1 MSELSKRIADLSPE
15 HLDLLFDRLNE
26 QNEVTVQEE
35 TIAPRSDAGS
45 STPLSFAQERLWFL
59 DRLMRGTNVYN
70 IHGALRIDGVLN
82 TPALERA
89 LGEII
94 RRHEILRTTI
104 STIDGNPVQVI
115 AAPSEFEL
123 QVTDLGSLPEEDR
136 ETKALSLAAAEAR
149 WSFDLSKDRLFRP
162 ALIRLSEQR
171 HILNLTMH
179 HMVSDG
185 WSFGIL
191 IDELTSLYASF
202 CNDNPSSLP
211 TLPIQ
216 YADFAIWQREQLQG
230 EKLEALL
237 SYWKKQLDSAPAVIE
252 LPTDRPRPP
261 VQSYQGAAV
270 PFVVSKKTSEA
281 LKRLSN
287 EEGATLF
294 MTLLAAFETFLS
306 RYTGKTDVLIGT
318 PAAGRNRIETEKLIG
333 LFLNTLVIRADT
345 SGDPTFCE
353 LLDRVRGVTLEAYAH
368 QDLPFEKLVDELHLE
383 RTLSHA
389 ALIQVMFVFQNIPMP
404 DFDLAGLNLRQ
415 IEVESDTAKFD
426 LNLTMMDEGGELSGY
441 LEYNTDLFHSETIA
455 RLLANFQTLLE
466 GIAANPRRRLSAL
479 PLLTE
484 TEQRT
489 LLTEWNSP
497 DITFPARD
505 CIHHTFEKQ
514 AAAIP
519 EAVAVICGDQ
529 STTYRELNER
539 ANQLAHYLKES
550 DVRPDMLVCICIDH
564 SIEMLVG
571 LLGVLKAGGTYVPLD
586 PGYPKE
592 RLAYMLDD
600 TGAPVLLTKTEQLEK
615 LPTYA
620 GKVVCLDRDWT
631 EIASHSQEDLHVPSA
646 PDSPAYVIYT
656 SGSTGNPKGAV
667 VTHRNVE
674 RLFEAT
680 DQWFHFGR
688 QDVWTL
694 FHSFAF
700 DFSVWEIWGA
710 LLHGGR
716 LVVVP
721 HRVSRTPEA
730 FYELLSNERVT
741 VLNQTPSAF
750 RQLMNVDEKATREL
764 DLRLVIFGGEA
775 LDIPSLGPWFD
786 RHGDRK
792 PELINMYGITETT
805 VHVTYRPITKADVR
819 KGAASC
825 VGKGIADLQVYVL
838 DENLQLAP
846 IGVAGEL
853 FVGGGG
859 LAQGY
864 LNRADL
870 TAARF
875 IPNSFSQRAG
885 ERLYKTGD
893 LARYSGQGDIEY
905 LGRID
910 HQVKIR
916 GFRIE
921 LGEIEA
927 ALSQCTG
934 VRDVAVLAREDE
946 SGDKRLV
953 AYVVTDRDQT
963 VTGSELRSSLIEKL
977 PDYMVPAAFV
987 MLDSLPL
994 TPNGKL
1000 DTRLLL
1006 SSNLERPEPE
1016 ETFAAPRTWVEEAL
1030 AHVWAQVLDLDRVGI
1045 HDNFFALGGDSILS
1059 VRAVSRMKERGLN
1072 FSLEQL
1078 FRHQTI
1084 CELAQQ
1090 FEKIE
1095 AATGEIKT
1103 EPFSLVSEED
1113 RAKLPADLE
1122 DAYPLTRGQT
1132 GLFYQMEL
1140 TPSSPVYHNVD
1151 TLSFRVSRFDADA
1164 LEKSVERVVARHPIM
1179 RTSFDLAN
1187 YSEPLQLV
1195 HKTARLPVV
1204 VEDVRHLSP
1213 AEQEEAL
1220 ADLVAKE
1227 REYRFDLSQAPL
1239 LRFHVHRMTD
1249 EVFHLTQTESHPVHD
1264 GWSMNSMLVEMF
1276 KHYTALLDGHVLPEE
1291 APTASFR
1298 DFVYLE
1304 KQALAS
1310 EESRRFWNEKLSDL
1324 TSLKLPAPEATAD
1337 DSQEYLHVVP
1347 LSSDKFKK
1355 LEQLARNLAIP
1366 LKSLLLAAHV
1376 KTLSF
1381 VSGERDVLTG
1391 LASHGRAAE
1400 AGGELARGFFLNI
1413 MPFRM
1418 KLQDGTWSDLARD
1431 AFKLELD
1438 ALPHRRYPLS
1448 ELQSKHG
1455 REALFETV
1463 FNFINFHIL
1472 DELSPEGVEMLGL
1485 SHSINVTHFALT
1497 TTFSLNKWYWGTHF
1511 EDASMIIAL
1520 QYDPAKLSREF
1531 VESLSEYY
1539 VNVLDRMASDPL
1551 SHHGGRGLLTAA
1563 DEQRVV
1569 VGWNNTF
1576 QDYVLENDVS
1586 RLVEAQ
1592 VEANPEAVAVVCG
1605 SDRLSY
1611 QELNGKANRLARH
1624 LQQRGIVR
1632 ESVVGICVNR
1642 SVDSVVAAL
1651 ACLKAGAAFLPL
1663 DPLYPAHRLRVIT
1676 EDAQMALLLSHSTL
1690 AERLPDGP
1698 TAVIWMDEVWEQCRG
1713 LSEEN
1718 LGLEIDPR
1726 NLAYVIYTSGSTGT
1740 PKGVAIEH
1748 VGLANLVQWHIKEYQ
1763 LTAADRA
1770 TQVASPGFDAA
1781 VWEVWPYLCAGA
1793 SLYIVDDETRAS
1805 VRKLKEYFVNNGITM
1820 SFLPTPLAE
1829 VILEE
1834 WEDDC
1839 VELRGVLTGG
1849 DKLRRRPRAGA
1860 GYRLYNH
1867 YGPTENTVVAT
1878 GSEVPAGEVG
1888 TEPTIG
1894 KPISNVQTYVLD
1906 ENLNA
1911 VPVGVKGELYI
1922 GGVALAR
1929 GYIHDPEKTAER
1941 FVADPFSREPG
1952 ARLYR
1957 TGDLVRWAA
1966 SGEIEFLGR
1975 LDDQVKIRGFRIE
1988 PGEVEVALLQHPSV
2002 KEAVVVPRESAPGER
2017 ILVAY
2022 VVTGESVGPVA
2033 LRNHLRER
2041 LPDHLLPSAFVTL
2054 DRLPLNAHGKIDRRA
2069 LPDPERGRAELE
2081 TVYEAP
2087 RTEAERTIAGIW
2099 RDVLQ
2104 VDEVGVN
2111 DNFFDLGGHSILMIQ
2126 AHSRLQN
2133 VFDNKIPLVELF
2145 QYPTVSALAVRLTQ
2159 GEQPLVEQGR
2169 ERADTRKESMKQ
2181 KTQLGNRRR
2190 QARA

>member
-15 HLDLLFDRLNE
+15 HLDLLFDRLNQQSE
-26 QNEVTVQEE
+26 IKVQEE
-35 TIAPRSDAGS
+35 TITPRSEADS
-45 STPLSFAQERLWFL
+45 FPPLSFAQERFWFL
-59 DRLMRGTNVYN
+59 DRLMPGTNVYN
-70 IHGALRIDGVLN
+70 IHGAIRLDGVPD
-82 TPALERA
+82 TAALERA

-123 QVTDLGSLPEEDR
+123 QVTDLGSLRKEDR
-136 ETKALSLAAAEAR
+136 EPEALRLAAAEAR
-149 WSFDLSKDRLFRP
+149 WSFDLSRDRLFRP
-162 ALIRLSEQR
+162 ALIRLSEHQ
-171 HILNLTMH
+171 HILILTMH
-179 HMVSDG
+179 HMISDG

-191 IDELTSLYASF
+191 IEELSALYTSF
-202 CNDNPSSLP
+202 CDSKPLSLSDL
-211 TLPIQ
+211 TIQ
-216 YADFAIWQREQLQG
+216 YADFALWQREQLQG
-230 EKLEALL
+230 EKLESLL
-237 SYWKKQLDSAPAVIE
+237 SYWKTQLDSAPAVIE

-270 PFVVSKKTSEA
+270 SFVVSTEASEA

-287 EEGATLF
+287 EQGATLF

-318 PAAGRNRIETEKLIG
+318 PVAGRNRIETEKLIG

-345 SGDPTFCE
+345 SGDPMFCE
-353 LLDRVRGVTLEAYAH
+353 LLDRVRGVTHEAYTH
-368 QDLPFEKLVDELHLE
+368 QDLPFEKLVDELQLE
-383 RTLSHA
+383 RTLSRA

-404 DFDLAGLNLRQ
+404 DFDLAGLNLSQ
-415 IEVESDTAKFD
+415 IEVESGTAKFD
-426 LNLTMMDEGGELSGY
+426 LTLTMMDEGGQLSGY
-441 LEYNTDLFHSETIA
+441 LEYNTDLFQSETIA

-466 GIAANPRRRLSAL
+466 GIAANPRRRLSEL

-484 TEQRT
+484 TERRT
-489 LLTEWNSP
+489 LLTEWNKP
-497 DITFPARD
+497 DVTFPARL

-514 AAAIP
+514 AEALP
-519 EAVAVICGDQ
+519 DAVAVICGDR
-529 STTYRELNER
+529 SATYRELNER
-539 ANQLAHYLKES
+539 ANQLAHYLRDS
-550 DVRPDMLVCICIDH
+550 GVGPGMLVCICIDH

-592 RLAYMLDD
+592 RLAYMLED
-600 TGAPVLLTKTEQLEK
+600 TGSTVLLTQKEQLEK
-615 LPTYA
+615 LPSYA
-620 GKVVCLDRDWT
+620 GKIVCLDRDWF
-631 EIASHSQEDLHVPSA
+631 EIAQHSQEDLHVPSS

-667 VTHRNVE
+667 VTHRNVD

-680 DQWFHFGR
+680 TRWFHFNQ

-721 HRVSRTPEA
+721 YLVSRTPEA
-730 FYELLSNERVT
+730 FYDLLCNERVT

-750 RQLMNVDEKATREL
+750 RQLMKVDESATKKL

-775 LDIPSLGPWFD
+775 LEIGSLGAWFD

-792 PELINMYGITETT
+792 PELMNMYGITETT
-805 VHVTYRPITKADVR
+805 VHVTYRRITKADVR
-819 KGAASC
+819 KGPASC
-825 VGKGIADLQVYVL
+825 VGNGIADLQVYVL

-853 FVGGGG
+853 YVGGGG

-875 IPNSFSQRAG
+875 IPNPFTQRAG

-927 ALSQCTG
+927 FLSQCTG
-934 VRDVAVLAREDE
+934 VREAAVLAREDE

-953 AYVVTDRDQT
+953 AYVVTDQEQT

-1016 ETFAAPRTWVEEAL
+1016 ETFAAPRTWLEEAL

-1059 VRAVSRMKERGLN
+1059 VRAVSLMKERGLN

-1095 AATGEIKT
+1095 TPSDEPKT

-1113 RAKLPADLE
+1113 RAKLPDDLE
-1122 DAYPLTRGQT
+1122 DAYPLTRGQV

-1151 TLSFRVSRFDADA
+1151 TLSFRVSRFDAEA
-1164 LEKSVERVVARHPIM
+1164 LERAVERVVARHPIM

-1195 HKTARLPVV
+1195 HKTARLPVA
-1204 VEDVRHLSP
+1204 VEDLRHLSP
-1213 AEQEEAL
+1213 AEQEQVLEAL
-1220 ADLVAKE
+1220 VEKE
-1227 REYRFDLSQAPL
+1227 KHYRFDLASAPL
-1239 LRFHVHRMTD
+1239 LRFHVHRVTD
-1249 EVFHLTQTESHPVHD
+1249 DVFQLTQTESHPVHD

-1291 APTASFR
+1291 PPAASFR
-1298 DFVYLE
+1298 DFVFLE
-1304 KQALAS
+1304 RQALAS
-1310 EESRRFWNEKLSDL
+1310 EESRKFWDEKLSDL
-1324 TSLKLPAPEATAD
+1324 TTLKLPVPEAKAD
-1337 DSQEYLHVVP
+1337 DSQAHLHVVP
-1347 LSSDKFKK
+1347 LSSEKFKR
-1355 LEQLARNLAIP
+1355 LEQLARTLAVP
-1366 LKSLLLAAHV
+1366 LKSVLLAAHV
-1376 KTLSF
+1376 KTLGL

-1391 LASHGRAAE
+1391 LASHGRAPE

-1418 KLQDGTWSDLARD
+1418 KLDDGTWNDLALE

-1448 ELQSKHG
+1448 ELQSRHG
-1455 REALFETV
+1455 RQALIETT

-1472 DELSPEGVEMLGL
+1472 DDLSQGGVEMLGL

-1497 TTFSLNKWYWGTHF
+1497 TTFSLNKWYWGTYF

-1520 QYDPAKLSREF
+1520 QYDPTKLSREF
-1531 VESLSEYY
+1531 VETLSDYY
-1539 VNVLDRMASDPL
+1539 LNVLDRMASDPL
-1551 SHHGGRGLLTAA
+1551 SHHGGRSLLTAA
-1563 DEQRVV
+1563 EQQRVLID
-1569 VGWNNTF
+1569 WNNTVR
-1576 QDYVLENDVS
+1576 DYPLEINVC

-1592 VEANPEAVAVVCG
+1592 VEVNPEAVAVVCD

-1611 QELNGKANRLARH
+1611 RELNGRANRLARH
-1624 LQQRGIVR
+1624 LQHRGIDR
-1632 ESVVGICVNR
+1632 ESVVGLCLNR
-1642 SVDSVVAAL
+1642 SVDFVVAML

-1663 DPLYPAHRLRVIT
+1663 DPLYPAHRLQLIT
-1676 EDAQMALLLSHSTL
+1676 QDARMALLLSHSTL
-1690 AERLPDGP
+1690 AGRLPDGP
-1698 TAVIWMDEVWEQCRG
+1698 TEVVWMDHVWEQCRG
-1713 LSEEN
+1713 VSEEN
-1718 LGLEIDPR
+1718 LAVEIDPR
-1726 NLAYVIYTSGSTGT
+1726 
-1740 PKGVAIEH
+1740 
-1748 VGLANLVQWHIKEYQ
+1748 
-1763 LTAADRA
+1763 
-1770 TQVASPGFDAA
+1770 
-1781 VWEVWPYLCAGA
+1781 
-1793 SLYIVDDETRAS
+1793 
-1805 VRKLKEYFVNNGITM
+1805 
-1820 SFLPTPLAE
+1820 
-1829 VILEE
+1829 
-1834 WEDDC
+1834 
-1839 VELRGVLTGG
+1839 
-1849 DKLRRRPRAGA
+1849 
-1860 GYRLYNH
+1860 
-1867 YGPTENTVVAT
+1867 
-1878 GSEVPAGEVG
+1878 
-1888 TEPTIG
+1888 
-1894 KPISNVQTYVLD
+1894 
-1906 ENLNA
+1906 
-1911 VPVGVKGELYI
+1911 
-1922 GGVALAR
+1922 
-1929 GYIHDPEKTAER
+1929 
-1941 FVADPFSREPG
+1941 
-1952 ARLYR
+1952 
-1957 TGDLVRWAA
+1957 
-1966 SGEIEFLGR
+1966 
-1975 LDDQVKIRGFRIE
+1975 
-1988 PGEVEVALLQHPSV
+1988 
-2002 KEAVVVPRESAPGER
+2002 
-2017 ILVAY
+2017 
-2022 VVTGESVGPVA
+2022 
-2033 LRNHLRER
+2033 
-2041 LPDHLLPSAFVTL
+2041 
-2054 DRLPLNAHGKIDRRA
+2054 
-2069 LPDPERGRAELE
+2069 
-2081 TVYEAP
+2081 
-2087 RTEAERTIAGIW
+2087 
-2099 RDVLQ
+2099 
-2104 VDEVGVN
+2104 
-2111 DNFFDLGGHSILMIQ
+2111 
-2126 AHSRLQN
+2126 
-2133 VFDNKIPLVELF
+2133 
-2145 QYPTVSALAVRLTQ
+2145 
-2159 GEQPLVEQGR
+2159 
-2169 ERADTRKESMKQ
+2169 
-2181 KTQLGNRRR
+2181 
-2190 QARA
+2190 